1 VLLFGFIFQN
11 NFRNLIRT
19 TKFSV
24 SRPTLFRYCLV
35 FRPLSPATEKPY
47 EQTLFRRLN
56 PQFELS
62 HFYLF
67 LNFFFRMGRSS
78 SRSRSRSRSKSR
90 SRSSKDSS
98 RSRSRSYSRS
108 RSRSRSKSVL
118 GHHDGY
124 DPAFKVIYFF

>member
-1 VLLFGFIFQN
+1 MLLFGFTFQN

-67 LNFFFRMGRSS
+67 LNFFFSEWAEALPGLDRDLGLNRGQEVQ
-78 SRSRSRSRSKSR
+78 KIVQEV
-90 SRSSKDSS
+90 
-98 RSRSRSYSRS
+98 
-108 RSRSRSKSVL
+108 VL
-118 GHHDGY
+118 DRIQGHEADR
-124 DPAFKVIYFF
+124 DLNRF